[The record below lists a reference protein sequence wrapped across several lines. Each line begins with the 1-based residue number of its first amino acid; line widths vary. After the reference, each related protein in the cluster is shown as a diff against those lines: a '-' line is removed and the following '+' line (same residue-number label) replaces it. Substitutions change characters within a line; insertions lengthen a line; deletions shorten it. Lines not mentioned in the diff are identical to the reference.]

1 MWVIYNQ
8 ELENPQWNISLEYM
22 QKNLDQKEPF
32 DRRKSSCDPS

>member
-8 ELENPQWNISLEYM
+8 ELENPQWNTSLEYM

-32 DRRKSSCDPS
+32 DRHESSCDPS